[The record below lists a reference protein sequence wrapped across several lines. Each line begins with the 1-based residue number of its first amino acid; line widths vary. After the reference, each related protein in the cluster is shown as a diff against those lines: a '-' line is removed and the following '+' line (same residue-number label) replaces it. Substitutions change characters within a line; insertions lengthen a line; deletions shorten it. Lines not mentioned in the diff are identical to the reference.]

1 MGRGGTNVRM
11 RLLVA
16 LALIALA
23 SGCNTQS
30 QRPSSD
36 TKLRGA
42 AAVLVAIDASGGRCV
57 QGLCAS
63 HTVVRADGSVVR
75 DTTLLGVAPA
85 TQIERLRALIAGTD
99 FVKIRAVPPPGS
111 LPFPG
116 CQSAVDGRDL
126 KYSFHSGQPG
136 AQMVDG
142 CATAIDFNSP
152 LFALIEQ
159 IVSSASPGR

>member
-1 MGRGGTNVRM
+1 
-11 RLLVA
+11 
-16 LALIALA
+16 
-23 SGCNTQS
+23 
-30 QRPSSD
+30 
-36 TKLRGA
+36 LRGA
-42 AAVLVAIDASGGRCV
+42 EAVLVAIDASGGRCI

-85 TQIERLRALIAGTD
+85 TQIERLRALIAGSD

-111 LPFPG
+111 PPFPG

-126 KYSFHSGQPG
+126 KYTFSLGPMGGVQTI
-136 AQMVDG
+136 DG

-152 LFALIEQ
+152 LFALVEQ